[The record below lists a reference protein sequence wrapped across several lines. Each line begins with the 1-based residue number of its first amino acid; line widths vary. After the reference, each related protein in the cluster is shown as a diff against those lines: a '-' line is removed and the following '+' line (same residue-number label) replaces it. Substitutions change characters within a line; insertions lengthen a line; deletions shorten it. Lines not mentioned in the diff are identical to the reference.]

1 MTVGLSRDA
10 KHVYIAAYP
19 EPVILPSVTTIMRV
33 LDKPAIVPWA
43 QGIVAEAAIAH
54 RGELESWV
62 SVGGVEGAVS
72 LLRKA
77 AETKRD
83 AAASIGSSVHA
94 LAEAIVKGQPVTVP
108 EDQAPFVSAYQRWI
122 EAFQPEFLAVEEMVV
137 GDGYAGTLDSIAV
150 IAGETWLLDIKTSR
164 GGPYKDTALQLA
176 AYGAA
181 RFIGRPNDPQQY
193 AIPKIEQYGV
203 IRVRPEGAELVP
215 FDIRPD
221 TYAAFRAA
229 LEMWRWF
236 DGPAKSTV
244 QQPIG
249 PALLHFP
256 NPARVE
262 AIA

>member
-1 MTVGLSRDA
+1 MVGLSRDA
-10 KHVYIAAYP
+10 KHVYTAHYP
-19 EPVILPSVTTIMRV
+19 PEGPVVLPSVTTVMRV

-54 RGELESWV
+54 RNELESWV

-94 LAEAIVKGQPVTVP
+94 LAEAIVKGLPVTVP
-108 EDQAPFVSAYQRWI
+108 EDQAPFVTAYQAWI
-122 EAFQPEFLAVEEMVV
+122 EDFQPDFLAVEEMVV
-137 GDGYAGTLDSIAV
+137 GDGYAGTLDSIAR

-176 AYGAA
+176 AYANA
-181 RFIGRPNDPQQY
+181 LYIGRPGDATKY
-193 AIPKIEQYGV
+193 ALPKIDQYGV

-215 FDIRPD
+215 FDVTGA

-236 DGPAKSTV
+236 DGPAKTTV
-244 QQPIG
+244 QQAVG

-256 NPARVE
+256 RTE
-262 AIA
+262 AVA